1 MGNNAVQPTL
11 RSLVHKGLV
20 YRPERGR
27 VAFTAPMF
35 GAFIRRRGE

>member
-1 MGNNAVQPTL
+1 
-11 RSLVHKGLV
+11 V